1 MKVLIVDDEKHVRH
15 AIRMLVHWEACGVTE
30 VIEAESGDQAIEVIT
45 AFSPPVVLT
54 DMRMPGKD
62 GVALMEWIQVN
73 SPATRVVV
81 VSGYD
86 DFELVRQVIRRGG
99 MDYILKPVDPVEIN
113 EALTK
118 ATQAWQT
125 AEQDR
130 NRHTMQAIEVNRMR
144 PHYAD
149 KLLTELVSGTAKTHF
164 SITPLREELHLPAAI
179 HMCNAAV
186 MSTTQLDADMLD
198 KYKTRHTLLGFSL
211 INICNELLGNSQTGI
226 AFRHLERMDEIILL
240 YWGEPS
246 RWPLLLQDIHT
257 GIRTALRCY
266 MHIGIDSFG
275 AFPVAAATAYQEA
288 RQALWKRDVLQAADW
303 LHHSSLARQA
313 VRLPQLPEM
322 EEELRLS
329 ALSCNASRIAA
340 AAGRW
345 IAAVA
350 GLPAVTAEQLVDWN
364 QELDWMLAR
373 WLNDRPGDAAGEE
386 LADEHGSIPTLPIDN
401 RGLLSLSLWQKQVE
415 NRLLAAGQALTPSH
429 NLSNPVI
436 RDIARYLD
444 AHYDEDISLQDMAS
458 RFYLS
463 REYISR
469 KFKQEYGVNLSEY
482 LCRIRMDKAKLLL
495 LNNKLRLHH
504 IAGMVGYQDE
514 KYFGKVFKKLE
525 GVTPGEF
532 RRRHSVDPQ
541 PLTHT
546 AHDLPRHH

>member
-15 AIRMLVHWEACGVTE
+15 AIRMLVHWEAYGVTE

-45 AFSPPVVLT
+45 ALSPPVVLT

-62 GVALMEWIQVN
+62 GVALMEWIQAN
-73 SPATRVVV
+73 SPSTRVVV

-86 DFELVRQVIRRGG
+86 DFELVRQAIRRGG

-113 EALTK
+113 EAVSK
-118 ATQAWQT
+118 ATQAWRT

-130 NRHTMQAIEVNRMR
+130 NRQAMQAIEVNRMR

-149 KLLTELVSGTAKTHF
+149 KLLTELISGTSL
-164 SITPLREELHLPAAI
+164 SITPLREELRLPPAI
-179 HMCNAAV
+179 QVCNAAV
-186 MSTTQLDADMLD
+186 MSTTQLDADILD
-198 KYKTRHTLLGFSL
+198 KYKTRRALLGFSL
-211 INICNELLGNSQTGI
+211 MNICNEFLGTSQTGV
-226 AFRHLERMDEIILL
+226 AFRHLERTDEIILL
-240 YWGEPS
+240 YWGEPA
-246 RWPLLLQDIHT
+246 RWPALLQDIHA

-266 MHIGIDSFG
+266 MHIGVGSFET
-275 AFPVAAATAYQEA
+275 FPAGAATAYQEA
-288 RQALWKRDVLQAADW
+288 RQALWKRDMLQNTDW
-303 LHHSSLARQA
+303 MHESSPARQT
-313 VRLPQLPEM
+313 VRLPQLSEM

-329 ALSCNASRIAA
+329 ALSCNASRVSMAVSS
-340 AAGRW
+340 W
-345 IAAVA
+345 MEAVA
-350 GLPAVTAEQLVDWN
+350 VLPLVTAEQLAGWN

-373 WLNDRPGDAAGEE
+373 WLNDRPGDTEGEE
-386 LADEHGSIPTLPIDN
+386 LTDESSTIPALPVDS
-401 RGLLSLSLWQKQVE
+401 RGLLSPPLWKKQIE

-429 NLSNPVI
+429 NPNNPTI

-444 AHYDEDISLQDMAS
+444 ANYDEDISLQDIAS

-469 KFKQEYGVNLSEY
+469 KFKQEYGVNLSDY
-482 LCRIRMDKAKLLL
+482 LCQIRMGKAKLLL
-495 LNNKLRLHH
+495 LNDKLRLHH

-532 RRRHSVDPQ
+532 RRRHSANPQ
-541 PLTHT
+541 PSAHIT
-546 AHDLPRHH
+546 HDLPTHH

>member
-15 AIRMLVHWEACGVTE
+15 AIRMLVHWEACGVSE

-45 AFSPPVVLT
+45 ALSPPVVLT

-62 GVALMEWIQVN
+62 GIALMEWIQVN

-86 DFELVRQVIRRGG
+86 DFDLVRQVIRRGG

-113 EALTK
+113 EAVKK
-118 ATQAWQT
+118 ATQAWRT

-130 NRHTMQAIEVNRMR
+130 NRQTMQAMEVNRMR

-149 KLLTELVSGTAKTHF
+149 KLLTEIVSGIANTPL
-164 SITPLREELHLPAAI
+164 SITPLREELRLPAAI
-179 HMCNAAV
+179 QICNAAV
-186 MSTTQLDADMLD
+186 MSTTQLDADILD
-198 KYKTRHTLLGFSL
+198 KYKTRRALLSFSL
-211 INICNELLGNSQTGI
+211 TNICNEFLETSQTGV

-240 YWGEPS
+240 YWGDPS
-246 RWPLLLQDIHT
+246 RWSKLLQDIHT
-257 GIRTALRCY
+257 GIKTALRCY
-266 MHIGIDSFG
+266 MHIGVGSFG
-275 AFPVAAATAYQEA
+275 AFPIAAATAYQEA
-288 RQALWKRDVLQAADW
+288 RQALWKRDVLQADW
-303 LHHSSLARQA
+303 MHQSTQTRQSI
-313 VRLPQLPEM
+313 RLPQLPDM

-329 ALSCNASRIAA
+329 ALSCNASRVSIAV
-340 AAGRW
+340 GRW

-350 GLPAVTAEQLVDWN
+350 ELPSVTAEQLASWN

-373 WLNDRPGDAAGEE
+373 WLNDRPGDTDGEE
-386 LADEHGSIPTLPIDN
+386 MADESGSIHALPIDN
-401 RGLLSLSLWQKQVE
+401 RGMLSLPLWQRQVE

-429 NLSNPVI
+429 SPNNPTI

-469 KFKQEYGVNLSEY
+469 KFKQEYGVNLSDY
-482 LCRIRMDKAKLLL
+482 LCQIRMGKAKLLL
-495 LNNKLRLHH
+495 LNDKLRLHH

-532 RRRHSVDPQ
+532 RRRHSANPQ
-541 PLTHT
+541 PLSHT
-546 AHDLPRHH
+546 ARDLPTHH

>member
-15 AIRMLVHWEACGVTE
+15 AIRMLVHWEAYGVTE

-45 AFSPPVVLT
+45 ALSPPVVLT

-62 GVALMEWIQVN
+62 GVALMEWIQAN
-73 SPATRVVV
+73 SPSTRVVV

-86 DFELVRQVIRRGG
+86 DFELVRQAIRRGG

-113 EALTK
+113 EAVSK
-118 ATQAWQT
+118 ATQAWRT

-130 NRHTMQAIEVNRMR
+130 NRQAMQAIEVNRMR

-149 KLLTELVSGTAKTHF
+149 KLLTELISGTSL
-164 SITPLREELHLPAAI
+164 SITPLREELRLPPAI
-179 HMCNAAV
+179 QVCNAAV
-186 MSTTQLDADMLD
+186 MSTTQLDADILD
-198 KYKTRHTLLGFSL
+198 KYKTRRALLGFSL
-211 INICNELLGNSQTGI
+211 MNICNEFLGTSQTGV
-226 AFRHLERMDEIILL
+226 AFRHLERTDEIILL
-240 YWGEPS
+240 YWGEPA
-246 RWPLLLQDIHT
+246 RWPALLQDIHA

-266 MHIGIDSFG
+266 MHIGVGSFET
-275 AFPVAAATAYQEA
+275 FPAGVATAYQEA
-288 RQALWKRDVLQAADW
+288 RQALWKRDMLQNTDW
-303 LHHSSLARQA
+303 MHESSPARQT
-313 VRLPQLPEM
+313 VRLPQLSEM

-329 ALSCNASRIAA
+329 ALSCNASRVSMAVSS
-340 AAGRW
+340 W
-345 IAAVA
+345 MEAVA
-350 GLPAVTAEQLVDWN
+350 VLPLVTAEQLAGWN

-373 WLNDRPGDAAGEE
+373 WLNDRPGDTEGEE
-386 LADEHGSIPTLPIDN
+386 LTDESSTIPALPVDN
-401 RGLLSLSLWQKQVE
+401 RGMLSLPLWKKQIE

-429 NLSNPVI
+429 SPNNPTI

-444 AHYDEDISLQDMAS
+444 AHYDEDISLQDIAS

-469 KFKQEYGVNLSEY
+469 KFKQEYGVNLSDY
-482 LCRIRMDKAKLLL
+482 LCQIRMGKAKLLL
-495 LNNKLRLHH
+495 LNDKLRLHH

-532 RRRHSVDPQ
+532 RRRHSANPQ
-541 PLTHT
+541 PSSHIT
-546 AHDLPRHH
+546 HDLPTHH

>member
-1 MKVLIVDDEKHVRH
+1 MKVLIVDDERHVRH
-15 AIRMLVHWEACGVTE
+15 AIRMLVHWEAYGVTE

-54 DMRMPGKD
+54 DMRMPGRD
-62 GVALMEWIQVN
+62 GVALMEWIQAN

-86 DFELVRQVIRRGG
+86 DFELVRQAIRRGG

-113 EALTK
+113 EALSK
-118 ATQAWQT
+118 ATQAWRT

-130 NRHTMQAIEVNRMR
+130 NRQTMQAMEVNRMR

-149 KLLTELVSGTAKTHF
+149 KLLTELISGTAL
-164 SITPLREELHLPAAI
+164 SITPLREELRLPTAI
-179 HMCNAAV
+179 QICNAAV
-186 MSTTQLDADMLD
+186 MSTTQLDADILD
-198 KYKTRHTLLGFSL
+198 KYKTRRALLGFSL
-211 INICNELLGNSQTGI
+211 INICNEFLGTSQTGI
-226 AFRHLERMDEIILL
+226 AFRHLERTDEIILL
-240 YWGEPS
+240 YWAEPA
-246 RWPLLLQDIHT
+246 RWPVLLQEIHT

-266 MHIGIDSFG
+266 MHIGVGSFG
-275 AFPVAAATAYQEA
+275 TFPMGAATAYQEA
-288 RQALWKRDVLQAADW
+288 RQALWKRDMLQATDW
-303 LHHSSLARQA
+303 IHESSPARQT
-313 VRLPQLPEM
+313 VRLPQLSEM

-329 ALSCNASRIAA
+329 ALSCNASRVSTAV
-340 AAGRW
+340 GDW
-345 IAAVA
+345 VAAVA
-350 GLPAVTAEQLVDWN
+350 VLPSVTAEQLAGWN

-373 WLNDRPGDAAGEE
+373 WLNDRPGDAEGEE
-386 LADEHGSIPTLPIDN
+386 LTDESNSIPALPVDN
-401 RGLLSLSLWQKQVE
+401 RGVLSLPLWTKQIE

-429 NLSNPVI
+429 SPNNPTI

-444 AHYDEDISLQDMAS
+444 AHYDKDISLQDIAS

-469 KFKQEYGVNLSEY
+469 KFKQEYGVNLSDY
-482 LCRIRMDKAKLLL
+482 LCQIRMSKAKLLL
-495 LNNKLRLHH
+495 LNDKLRLHH

-532 RRRHSVDPQ
+532 RRRHSANPQ
-541 PLTHT
+541 PLSHIT
-546 AHDLPRHH
+546 HDLPTHH

>member
-15 AIRMLVHWEACGVTE
+15 AIRMLVHWETCGVTE
-30 VIEAESGDQAIEVIT
+30 VIEAESGDQAIELIT
-45 AFSPPVVLT
+45 ALSPPVVLT

-62 GVALMEWIQVN
+62 GVALMEWIQVH

-81 VSGYD
+81 VSGHD
-86 DFELVRQVIRRGG
+86 DFDLVRQAIRRGG

-113 EALTK
+113 EALSKATK
-118 ATQAWQT
+118 AWRT

-130 NRHTMQAIEVNRMR
+130 RRQTMQAIEVNRMR

-149 KLLTELVSGTAKTHF
+149 KLLTELVSGTANTTL
-164 SITPLREELHLPAAI
+164 SITPLREELGLPGGI
-179 HMCNAAV
+179 QMCNAAV
-186 MSTTQLDADMLD
+186 MSITQLDGDMLD
-198 KYKTRHTLLGFSL
+198 KYKTRRPLLSFSL
-211 INICNELLGNSQTGI
+211 INICNEFLMASRTGI
-226 AFRHLERMDEIILL
+226 AFRHLERMDEVILL

-246 RWPLLLQDIHT
+246 RWPLLLQDMHT
-257 GIRTALRCY
+257 GIKTALRCY
-266 MHIGIDSFG
+266 MHFGIGSFG
-275 AFPVAAATAYQEA
+275 AFPIAAATAYHEA
-288 RQALWKRDVLQAADW
+288 RQALWKRDVLQSTDW
-303 LHHSSLARQA
+303 QHHNSPARLS
-313 VRLPQLPEM
+313 VHLPRLPEM

-329 ALSCNASRIAA
+329 ALSCNASRVAA
-340 AAGRW
+340 TVGHW

-350 GLPAVTAEQLVDWN
+350 ELPSVTAEQLTGWN

-373 WLNDRPGDAAGEE
+373 WLNDRPGDTEGEE
-386 LADEHGSIPTLPIDN
+386 LADGASSIPALPLDN
-401 RGLLSLSLWQKQVE
+401 RGLLSLPLWKKQIE
-415 NRLLAAGQALTPSH
+415 NRILAAGQALTPSH
-429 NLSNPVI
+429 SPNNPTI

-469 KFKQEYGVNLSEY
+469 KFKQEYGVNLSDY

-495 LNNKLRLHH
+495 LNDKLRLHH

-532 RRRHSVDPQ
+532 RKRHSANLQ
-541 PLTHT
+541 L
-546 AHDLPRHH
+546 

>member
-15 AIRMLVHWEACGVTE
+15 AIRMLVHWEAYGVTE

-45 AFSPPVVLT
+45 ALSPPVVLT

-62 GVALMEWIQVN
+62 GVALMEWIQAN
-73 SPATRVVV
+73 SPSTRVVV

-86 DFELVRQVIRRGG
+86 DFELVRQAIRRGG

-113 EALTK
+113 EAVSK
-118 ATQAWQT
+118 ATQAWRT

-130 NRHTMQAIEVNRMR
+130 NRQAMQAIEVNRMR

-149 KLLTELVSGTAKTHF
+149 KLLTELISGTSL
-164 SITPLREELHLPAAI
+164 SITPLREELRLPPAI
-179 HMCNAAV
+179 QVCNAAV
-186 MSTTQLDADMLD
+186 MSTTQLDADILD
-198 KYKTRHTLLGFSL
+198 KYKTRRALLGFSL
-211 INICNELLGNSQTGI
+211 MNICNEFLGTSQTGV
-226 AFRHLERMDEIILL
+226 AFRHLERTDEIILL
-240 YWGEPS
+240 YWGEPA
-246 RWPLLLQDIHT
+246 RWPALLQDIHA

-266 MHIGIDSFG
+266 MHIGVGSFET
-275 AFPVAAATAYQEA
+275 FPAGAATAYQEA
-288 RQALWKRDVLQAADW
+288 RQALWKRDMLQNTDW
-303 LHHSSLARQA
+303 MHESSPARQT
-313 VRLPQLPEM
+313 VRLPQLSEM

-329 ALSCNASRIAA
+329 ALSCNASRVSMAVSS
-340 AAGRW
+340 W
-345 IAAVA
+345 MEAVA
-350 GLPAVTAEQLVDWN
+350 VLPLVTAEQLAGWN

-373 WLNDRPGDAAGEE
+373 WLNDRPGDTEGEE
-386 LADEHGSIPTLPIDN
+386 LTDESSTIPALPVDN
-401 RGLLSLSLWQKQVE
+401 RGMLSLPLWKKQIE

-429 NLSNPVI
+429 SPNNPTI

-444 AHYDEDISLQDMAS
+444 AHYDEDISLQDIAS

-469 KFKQEYGVNLSEY
+469 KFKQEYGVNLSDY
-482 LCRIRMDKAKLLL
+482 LCQIRMGKAKLLL
-495 LNNKLRLHH
+495 LNDKLRLHH

-532 RRRHSVDPQ
+532 RRRHSANPQ
-541 PLTHT
+541 PSSHIT
-546 AHDLPRHH
+546 HDLPTHH

>member
-45 AFSPPVVLT
+45 ALSPPVVLT

-62 GVALMEWIQVN
+62 GVALMEWIQVH

-81 VSGYD
+81 VSGHD
-86 DFELVRQVIRRGG
+86 DFDLVRQAIRRGG

-113 EALTK
+113 EALSKATK
-118 ATQAWQT
+118 AWRT

-130 NRHTMQAIEVNRMR
+130 RRQTMQAIEVNRMR

-149 KLLTELVSGTAKTHF
+149 KLLTELVSGTTNTAL
-164 SITPLREELHLPAAI
+164 SITPLREELGLPAVI
-179 HMCNAAV
+179 QMCNAAV
-186 MSTTQLDADMLD
+186 MSIAQLDADMLD
-198 KYKTRHTLLGFSL
+198 KYKTRRPLLSFSL
-211 INICNELLGNSQTGI
+211 INICNEFLMASQTGI

-246 RWPLLLQDIHT
+246 RWPLLLQDIHA

-266 MHIGIDSFG
+266 MHIGVGSFG
-275 AFPVAAATAYQEA
+275 AFPVAAATAYHEA
-288 RQALWKRDVLQAADW
+288 RQALWKRDVLQATAW
-303 LHHSSLARQA
+303 LHHNSLARQS
-313 VRLPQLPEM
+313 VRLPRLPEI

-329 ALSCNASRIAA
+329 ALSCNASRVAA
-340 AAGRW
+340 TVGRW

-350 GLPAVTAEQLVDWN
+350 ELPSITVEQLAGWN

-373 WLNDRPGDAAGEE
+373 WLNDRPGDTEGEE
-386 LADEHGSIPTLPIDN
+386 LTDGAGSIPALPINN
-401 RGLLSLSLWQKQVE
+401 RGLLSLPLWRKQIE
-415 NRLLAAGQALTPSH
+415 NRMLAAGQALTPSH
-429 NLSNPVI
+429 SPNNPTI
-436 RDIARYLD
+436 HNIARYLV
-444 AHYDEDISLQDMAS
+444 AHYNEDISLQDMAS

-469 KFKQEYGVNLSEY
+469 KFKQEYGVNLSDY

-495 LNNKLRLHH
+495 LNDKLRLHH

-532 RRRHSVDPQ
+532 RKRHSANPQ
-541 PLTHT
+541 P
-546 AHDLPRHH
+546 

>member
-1 MKVLIVDDEKHVRH
+1 MKVLIVDDERHVRH
-15 AIRMLVHWEACGVTE
+15 AIRMLVHWEAYGVSE

-45 AFSPPVVLT
+45 ALSPPVVLT

-62 GVALMEWIQVN
+62 GVALMEWIQAN

-86 DFELVRQVIRRGG
+86 DFELVRQAIRRGG

-113 EALTK
+113 EALSK
-118 ATQAWQT
+118 ATQAWRT

-130 NRHTMQAIEVNRMR
+130 NRQTMQAMEVNRMR

-149 KLLTELVSGTAKTHF
+149 KLLTELISGTAL
-164 SITPLREELHLPAAI
+164 SITPLREELRLPTAI
-179 HMCNAAV
+179 QICNAAV
-186 MSTTQLDADMLD
+186 MSTTQLDADILD
-198 KYKTRHTLLGFSL
+198 KYKTRRALLGFSL
-211 INICNELLGNSQTGI
+211 INICNEFLGTSQTGI
-226 AFRHLERMDEIILL
+226 AFRHLERTDEIILL
-240 YWGEPS
+240 YWAEPA
-246 RWPLLLQDIHT
+246 RWPVLLQEIHA

-266 MHIGIDSFG
+266 MHIGVGSFG
-275 AFPVAAATAYQEA
+275 TFPMGAATAYQEA
-288 RQALWKRDVLQAADW
+288 RQALWKRDMLQATDW
-303 LHHSSLARQA
+303 IHESSPARQT
-313 VRLPQLPEM
+313 VRLPQLSEM

-329 ALSCNASRIAA
+329 ALSCNASRVSTAV
-340 AAGRW
+340 GDW
-345 IAAVA
+345 VAAVA
-350 GLPAVTAEQLVDWN
+350 VLPSVTAEQLAGWN

-373 WLNDRPGDAAGEE
+373 WLNDRPGDAEGEE
-386 LADEHGSIPTLPIDN
+386 LTDESSTIPALPVDN
-401 RGLLSLSLWQKQVE
+401 RGVLSLPLWTKQIE

-429 NLSNPVI
+429 SPNNPTI

-444 AHYDEDISLQDMAS
+444 AHYDEDISLQDIAS

-469 KFKQEYGVNLSEY
+469 KFKQEYGVNLSDY
-482 LCRIRMDKAKLLL
+482 LCQIRMSKAKLLL
-495 LNNKLRLHH
+495 LNDKLRLHH

-532 RRRHSVDPQ
+532 RRRHSADPQ
-541 PLTHT
+541 PLSHIT
-546 AHDLPRHH
+546 HDLPTHH

>member
-15 AIRMLVHWEACGVTE
+15 AIRMLVHWEAYGVTE

-45 AFSPPVVLT
+45 ALSPPVVLT

-62 GVALMEWIQVN
+62 GVALMEWIQAN
-73 SPATRVVV
+73 SPSTRVVV

-86 DFELVRQVIRRGG
+86 DFELVRQAIRRGG

-113 EALTK
+113 EAVSK
-118 ATQAWQT
+118 ATQAWRT

-130 NRHTMQAIEVNRMR
+130 NRQAMQAIEVNRMR

-149 KLLTELVSGTAKTHF
+149 KLLTELISGTSL
-164 SITPLREELHLPAAI
+164 SITPLREELRLPPAI
-179 HMCNAAV
+179 QVCNAAV
-186 MSTTQLDADMLD
+186 MSTTQLDADILD
-198 KYKTRHTLLGFSL
+198 KYKTRRALLGFSL
-211 INICNELLGNSQTGI
+211 MNICNEFLGTSQTGV
-226 AFRHLERMDEIILL
+226 AFRHLERTDEIILL
-240 YWGEPS
+240 YWGEPA
-246 RWPLLLQDIHT
+246 RWPALLQDIHA

-266 MHIGIDSFG
+266 MHIGVGSFET
-275 AFPVAAATAYQEA
+275 FPAGAATAYQEA
-288 RQALWKRDVLQAADW
+288 RQALWKRDMLQNTDW
-303 LHHSSLARQA
+303 MHESSPARQT
-313 VRLPQLPEM
+313 VRLPQLSEM

-329 ALSCNASRIAA
+329 ALSCNASRVSMAVSS
-340 AAGRW
+340 W
-345 IAAVA
+345 MEAVA
-350 GLPAVTAEQLVDWN
+350 VLPLVTAEQLAGWN

-373 WLNDRPGDAAGEE
+373 WLNDRPGDTEGEE
-386 LADEHGSIPTLPIDN
+386 LTDESSTIPALPVDS
-401 RGLLSLSLWQKQVE
+401 RGLLSPPLWKKQIE

-429 NLSNPVI
+429 NPNNPTI

-444 AHYDEDISLQDMAS
+444 ANYDEDISLQDIAS

-469 KFKQEYGVNLSEY
+469 KFKQEYGVNLSDY
-482 LCRIRMDKAKLLL
+482 LCQIRMGKAKLLL
-495 LNNKLRLHH
+495 LNDKLRLHH

-532 RRRHSVDPQ
+532 RRRHSANPQ
-541 PLTHT
+541 PSSHIT
-546 AHDLPRHH
+546 HDLPTHH

>member
-15 AIRMLVHWEACGVTE
+15 AIRMIVHWEDCGVTE

-45 AFSPPVVLT
+45 ALSPPIVLT

-73 SPATRVVV
+73 SPATKVVV

-86 DFELVRQVIRRGG
+86 DFDLVRQAIRRGG
-99 MDYILKPVDPVEIN
+99 TDYILKPVDQVEIN
-113 EALTK
+113 EALSK
-118 ATQAWQT
+118 AAQAWRT

-149 KLLTELVSGTAKTHF
+149 KLLTELVSGTANTNL
-164 SITPLREELHLPAAI
+164 SITPLREELPLPVSI
-179 HMCNAAV
+179 HMCNTAV
-186 MSTTQLDADMLD
+186 MSTTQLDADMLE
-198 KYKTRHTLLGFSL
+198 KYKTRRPLLSFSL
-211 INICNELLGNSQTGI
+211 INICNEFLGTAQAGI
-226 AFRHLERMDEIILL
+226 AFRHLERMDEIIVL

-257 GIRTALRCY
+257 GLRNALRCY
-266 MHIGIDSFG
+266 MHIGVGSFG

-288 RQALWKRDVLQAADW
+288 RQALWRRDVLQPADW
-303 LHHSSLARQA
+303 LHHASSARQT
-313 VRLPQLPEM
+313 VRLPQLIEM

-329 ALSCNASRIAA
+329 VLSCNASRVAA
-340 AAGRW
+340 TASRW

-350 GLPAVTAEQLVDWN
+350 ELPSITAEQLGSWN

-373 WLNDRPGDAAGEE
+373 WLNDRPGDTAGED
-386 LADEHGSIPTLPIDN
+386 LAEESGSTPALPVDS
-401 RGLLSLSLWQKQVE
+401 RGMLSLPLWQRQLE
-415 NRLLAAGQALTPSH
+415 NRLLATGQALTPSH
-429 NLSNPVI
+429 SCNNHII

-444 AHYDEDISLQDMAS
+444 VHYDEDISLQDMAS

-482 LCRIRMDKAKLLL
+482 LCRIRMGKAKLLL
-495 LNNKLRLHH
+495 LNDKLRLHH

-514 KYFGKVFKKLE
+514 KYFGTVFKKLE

-532 RRRHSVDPQ
+532 RRRHSG
-541 PLTHT
+541 
-546 AHDLPRHH
+546 A

>member
-1 MKVLIVDDEKHVRH
+1 MKVLIVDDERHVRH
-15 AIRMLVHWEACGVTE
+15 AIRMLVHWEAYGVSE

-45 AFSPPVVLT
+45 ALSPPVVLT

-62 GVALMEWIQVN
+62 GVALMEWIQAN

-86 DFELVRQVIRRGG
+86 DFELVRQAIRRGG

-113 EALTK
+113 EALSK
-118 ATQAWQT
+118 ATQAWRT

-130 NRHTMQAIEVNRMR
+130 NRQTMQAMEVNRMR

-149 KLLTELVSGTAKTHF
+149 KLLTELISGTAL
-164 SITPLREELHLPAAI
+164 SITPLREELRLPPAI
-179 HMCNAAV
+179 QVCNAAV
-186 MSTTQLDADMLD
+186 MSTTQLDADILN
-198 KYKTRHTLLGFSL
+198 KYKTRRALLGFSL
-211 INICNELLGNSQTGI
+211 INICNEFLGTSQTGI
-226 AFRHLERMDEIILL
+226 AFRHLERTDEIILL
-240 YWGEPS
+240 YWAEPA
-246 RWPLLLQDIHT
+246 RWPALLQEIHA

-266 MHIGIDSFG
+266 MHIGVGSFG
-275 AFPVAAATAYQEA
+275 TFPMGAATAYQEA
-288 RQALWKRDVLQAADW
+288 RQALWKRDMLQATDW
-303 LHHSSLARQA
+303 IHESSPARQT
-313 VRLPQLPEM
+313 VRLPQLSEM

-329 ALSCNASRIAA
+329 ALSCNASRVSTAV
-340 AAGRW
+340 GDW
-345 IAAVA
+345 VAAVA
-350 GLPAVTAEQLVDWN
+350 VLPSVTAEQLAGWN

-373 WLNDRPGDAAGEE
+373 WLNDRPGDAEGEE
-386 LADEHGSIPTLPIDN
+386 LTDESSTIPALPVDN
-401 RGLLSLSLWQKQVE
+401 RGMLSLPLWKKQIE

-429 NLSNPVI
+429 SPNNPTI

-444 AHYDEDISLQDMAS
+444 AHYDEDISLQDIAS

-469 KFKQEYGVNLSEY
+469 KFKQEYGVNLSDY
-482 LCRIRMDKAKLLL
+482 LCQIRMSKAKLLL
-495 LNNKLRLHH
+495 LNDKLRLHH

-532 RRRHSVDPQ
+532 RRRHSANPQ
-541 PLTHT
+541 PLSHIT
-546 AHDLPRHH
+546 HDLPTHH

>member
-30 VIEAESGDQAIEVIT
+30 VIEAESGDQAIKVIT
-45 AFSPPVVLT
+45 TLSPPVVLT

-62 GVALMEWIQVN
+62 GVALMEWIQLH

-86 DFELVRQVIRRGG
+86 DFDLVRQAIRRGG

-118 ATQAWQT
+118 ATQAWRT

-130 NRHTMQAIEVNRMR
+130 HRQTMQAIEVNRMR

-149 KLLTELVSGTAKTHF
+149 KLLTELVSGTANTAL
-164 SITPLREELHLPAAI
+164 SITPLREELRLPAAI
-179 HMCNAAV
+179 QMCSAAV
-186 MSTTQLDADMLD
+186 MSIAQLDTDMLD
-198 KYKTRHTLLGFSL
+198 KYKTRRPLLSFSL
-211 INICNELLGNSQTGI
+211 INICNEFLMASQIGI
-226 AFRHLERMDEIILL
+226 AFRHLERMDEIIVL

-257 GIRTALRCY
+257 GIRTALGCY
-266 MHIGIDSFG
+266 MHIGIGSFG
-275 AFPVAAATAYQEA
+275 AFPVAATTAYHEA
-288 RQALWKRDVLQAADW
+288 RQALWKRDVLQTTDW
-303 LHHSSLARQA
+303 LHHSSLVRQP
-313 VRLPQLPEM
+313 VRLPRLPEL

-329 ALSCNASRIAA
+329 AFSCSASRVAA
-340 AAGRW
+340 TVSRW
-345 IAAVA
+345 IAAIA
-350 GLPAVTAEQLVDWN
+350 ELPSVTAEQLAGWN
-364 QELDWMLAR
+364 QELNWMLAR
-373 WLNDRPGDAAGEE
+373 WLNDRPGDTEGEE
-386 LADEHGSIPTLPIDN
+386 LADGAGAFPALPIDN
-401 RGLLSLSLWQKQVE
+401 RGLLSLPLWKKQIE
-415 NRLLAAGQALTPSH
+415 NRMLATGQALTPSH
-429 NLSNPVI
+429 NPNNPTI
-436 RDIARYLD
+436 RDIARYLE

-469 KFKQEYGVNLSEY
+469 KFKQEYGVNLSDY
-482 LCRIRMDKAKLLL
+482 LCRIRMEKAKLLL
-495 LNNKLRLHH
+495 LNDKLRLHH

-532 RRRHSVDPQ
+532 RKR
-541 PLTHT
+541 HT
-546 AHDLPRHH
+546 ANLQS

>member
-45 AFSPPVVLT
+45 ALSPPVVLT

-62 GVALMEWIQVN
+62 GVALMEWIQLH

-86 DFELVRQVIRRGG
+86 DFNLVRQAIRRGG

-113 EALTK
+113 EALSKATK
-118 ATQAWQT
+118 AWRT

-130 NRHTMQAIEVNRMR
+130 RRQTLQAIKVNRMR

-149 KLLTELVSGTAKTHF
+149 KLLTELVSGTTNTTL
-164 SITPLREELHLPAAI
+164 SITPLREELGLPAVI
-179 HMCNAAV
+179 QMCNAAV
-186 MSTTQLDADMLD
+186 MSIAQLDADMLD
-198 KYKTRHTLLGFSL
+198 KYKTRRPLLGFSL
-211 INICNELLGNSQTGI
+211 INICNEFLMASQTGI

-246 RWPLLLQDIHT
+246 RWPQLLQDIHA
-257 GIRTALRCY
+257 GIRTALRCH
-266 MHIGIDSFG
+266 MHIGVGSFG
-275 AFPVAAATAYQEA
+275 AFPAAAVTAYHEA
-288 RQALWKRDVLQAADW
+288 RQALWKRDVLQATDW
-303 LHHSSLARQA
+303 LHPSSLARQS
-313 VRLPQLPEM
+313 VRLPRLPEM

-329 ALSCNASRIAA
+329 ALSCNASRVAA
-340 AAGRW
+340 TVGRW

-350 GLPAVTAEQLVDWN
+350 ELPSVTVEQLASWN

-373 WLNDRPGDAAGEE
+373 WLNDRPGDTEGEE
-386 LADEHGSIPTLPIDN
+386 LTDGAGSIPALPIDN
-401 RGLLSLSLWQKQVE
+401 RGLLSLPLWSKQIE
-415 NRLLAAGQALTPSH
+415 NRMLAAGQALTPSH
-429 NLSNPVI
+429 SPNNPTI
-436 RDIARYLD
+436 HNIARYLD

-469 KFKQEYGVNLSEY
+469 KFKQEYGVNLSDY

-495 LNNKLRLHH
+495 LNDKLRLHH

-532 RRRHSVDPQ
+532 RKRHAANLQ
-541 PLTHT
+541 P
-546 AHDLPRHH
+546 

>member
-1 MKVLIVDDEKHVRH
+1 MKVLIVDDERHVRH
-15 AIRMLVHWEACGVTE
+15 AIRMLVHWEAYGVTE

-45 AFSPPVVLT
+45 ALSPPVVLT
-54 DMRMPGKD
+54 DMRMPGRD
-62 GVALMEWIQVN
+62 GVALMEWIQAN

-86 DFELVRQVIRRGG
+86 DFELVRQAIRRGG

-113 EALTK
+113 EALSK
-118 ATQAWQT
+118 ATQAWRT

-130 NRHTMQAIEVNRMR
+130 NRQTMQAMEVNRMR

-149 KLLTELVSGTAKTHF
+149 KLLTELISGTAL
-164 SITPLREELHLPAAI
+164 SITPLREELRLPTAI
-179 HMCNAAV
+179 QICNAAV
-186 MSTTQLDADMLD
+186 MSTTQLDADILD
-198 KYKTRHTLLGFSL
+198 KYKTRRALLSFSL
-211 INICNELLGNSQTGI
+211 INICNEFLGTSQTGI
-226 AFRHLERMDEIILL
+226 AFRHLERTDEIILL
-240 YWGEPS
+240 YWAEPA
-246 RWPLLLQDIHT
+246 RWPVLLQEIHA

-266 MHIGIDSFG
+266 MHIGVGSFG
-275 AFPVAAATAYQEA
+275 TFPMGAATAYQEA
-288 RQALWKRDVLQAADW
+288 RQALWKRDVLQATDW
-303 LHHSSLARQA
+303 MHQSSLARQTL
-313 VRLPQLPEM
+313 RLPQLPEM

-329 ALSCNASRIAA
+329 ALSCNASRVSIAV
-340 AAGRW
+340 GRW

-350 GLPAVTAEQLVDWN
+350 VLPSVTAEQIAGWN

-373 WLNDRPGDAAGEE
+373 WLNDRPGDAEGEE
-386 LADEHGSIPTLPIDN
+386 LTDESSTIPALPVDN
-401 RGLLSLSLWQKQVE
+401 RGVLSLPLWTKQIE

-429 NLSNPVI
+429 SPNNPTI

-444 AHYDEDISLQDMAS
+444 AHYDEDISLQDIAS

-469 KFKQEYGVNLSEY
+469 KFKHEYGVNLSDY
-482 LCRIRMDKAKLLL
+482 LCQIRMSKAKLLL
-495 LNNKLRLHH
+495 LNDKLRLHH

-532 RRRHSVDPQ
+532 RRRHSANPQ
-541 PLTHT
+541 PLSHIT
-546 AHDLPRHH
+546 HDLPTHH

>member
-1 MKVLIVDDEKHVRH
+1 MKVLIVDDERHVRH
-15 AIRMLVHWEACGVTE
+15 AIRMLVHWEAYGVSE

-45 AFSPPVVLT
+45 ALSPPVVLT

-62 GVALMEWIQVN
+62 GVALMEWIQAN

-86 DFELVRQVIRRGG
+86 DFELVRQAIRRGG

-113 EALTK
+113 EALSK
-118 ATQAWQT
+118 ATQAWRT

-130 NRHTMQAIEVNRMR
+130 NRQTMQAMEVNRMR

-149 KLLTELVSGTAKTHF
+149 KLLTELISGTAL
-164 SITPLREELHLPAAI
+164 SITPLREELRLPTAI
-179 HMCNAAV
+179 QICNAAV
-186 MSTTQLDADMLD
+186 MSTTQLDADILD
-198 KYKTRHTLLGFSL
+198 KYKTRRALLGFSL
-211 INICNELLGNSQTGI
+211 INICNEFLGTSQTGI
-226 AFRHLERMDEIILL
+226 AFRHLERTDEIILL
-240 YWGEPS
+240 YWAEPA
-246 RWPLLLQDIHT
+246 RWPALLQEIHA

-266 MHIGIDSFG
+266 MHIGVGSFG
-275 AFPVAAATAYQEA
+275 TFPMGAATAYQEA
-288 RQALWKRDVLQAADW
+288 RQALWKRDMLQATDW
-303 LHHSSLARQA
+303 IHESSPARQT
-313 VRLPQLPEM
+313 VRLPQLSEM

-329 ALSCNASRIAA
+329 ALSCNASRVSTAV
-340 AAGRW
+340 GDW
-345 IAAVA
+345 VAAVA
-350 GLPAVTAEQLVDWN
+350 VLPSVTAEQLAGWN

-373 WLNDRPGDAAGEE
+373 WLNDRPGDAEGEE
-386 LADEHGSIPTLPIDN
+386 LTDESNSIPALPVDN
-401 RGLLSLSLWQKQVE
+401 RGVLSLPLWKKQIE

-429 NLSNPVI
+429 SPNNPTI

-444 AHYDEDISLQDMAS
+444 AHYDEDISLQDIAS

-469 KFKQEYGVNLSEY
+469 KFKQEYGVNLSDY
-482 LCRIRMDKAKLLL
+482 LCQIRMSKAKLLL
-495 LNNKLRLHH
+495 LNDKLRLHH

-532 RRRHSVDPQ
+532 RRRHSADPQ
-541 PLTHT
+541 PLSHIT
-546 AHDLPRHH
+546 HDLPTHH

>member
-1 MKVLIVDDEKHVRH
+1 MKVLIVDDERHVRH
-15 AIRMLVHWEACGVTE
+15 AIRMLVHWEAYGVSE

-45 AFSPPVVLT
+45 ALSPPVVLT

-62 GVALMEWIQVN
+62 GVALMEWIQAN

-86 DFELVRQVIRRGG
+86 DFELVRQAIRRGG

-113 EALTK
+113 EALSK
-118 ATQAWQT
+118 ATQAWRT

-130 NRHTMQAIEVNRMR
+130 NRQTMQAMEVNRMR

-149 KLLTELVSGTAKTHF
+149 KLLTELISGTAL
-164 SITPLREELHLPAAI
+164 SITPLREELRLPTAI
-179 HMCNAAV
+179 QICNAAV
-186 MSTTQLDADMLD
+186 MSTTQLDADILD
-198 KYKTRHTLLGFSL
+198 KYKTRRALLGFSL
-211 INICNELLGNSQTGI
+211 INICNEFLGTSQTGI
-226 AFRHLERMDEIILL
+226 AFRHLERTDEIILL
-240 YWGEPS
+240 YWAEPA
-246 RWPLLLQDIHT
+246 RWPVLLQEIHT

-266 MHIGIDSFG
+266 MHIGVGSFG
-275 AFPVAAATAYQEA
+275 TFPMGAATAYQEA
-288 RQALWKRDVLQAADW
+288 RQALWKRDMLQATDW
-303 LHHSSLARQA
+303 IHESSPARQT
-313 VRLPQLPEM
+313 VRLPQLSEM

-329 ALSCNASRIAA
+329 ALSCNASRVSTAV
-340 AAGRW
+340 GDW
-345 IAAVA
+345 VAAVA
-350 GLPAVTAEQLVDWN
+350 VLPSVTAEQLAGWN

-373 WLNDRPGDAAGEE
+373 WLNDRPGDAEGEE
-386 LADEHGSIPTLPIDN
+386 LTDESNSIPALPVDN
-401 RGLLSLSLWQKQVE
+401 RGVLSLPLWTKQIE

-429 NLSNPVI
+429 SPNNPTI

-444 AHYDEDISLQDMAS
+444 AHYDKDISLQDIAS

-469 KFKQEYGVNLSEY
+469 KFKQEYGVNLSDY
-482 LCRIRMDKAKLLL
+482 LCQIRMSKAKLLL
-495 LNNKLRLHH
+495 LNDKLRLHH

-532 RRRHSVDPQ
+532 RRRHSANPQ
-541 PLTHT
+541 PLSHIT
-546 AHDLPRHH
+546 HDLPTHH